1 MAISPPSDIILDVAK
16 AVEPAGVQAARAA
29 LVNRTGN
36 VAGAFSLGEE
46 APLTSRTGG
55 LSRQPDQAA
64 PDASM
69 KRFEAMVLQTF
80 IENMLPKNTESVY
93 GKGMA
98 GDMWKSMMAE
108 HLAGA
113 TAEAGGIG
121 IAKSLTREHYIKDEK
136 VVPVGVVSGGPDQ
149 AALDQQTSQ
158 ATALLQEMQRK
169 MVQSLGSGNA
179 GSATDNK
186 S

>member
-1 MAISPPSDIILDVAK
+1 MAISPPSDIVLDVAK
-16 AVEPAGVQAARAA
+16 AVEPAGIQAARAA
-29 LVNRTGN
+29 LANRTASTG
-36 VAGAFSLGEE
+36 GAFSLTE
-46 APLTSRTGG
+46 AAVTGG
-55 LSRQPDQAA
+55 ISRQPDATS

-98 GDMWKSMMAE
+98 GDVWKSMMAE
-108 HLAGA
+108 HLAGQ

-121 IAKSLTREHYIKDEK
+121 IAKALMRDHYIKDEQAM
-136 VVPVGVVSGGPDQ
+136 PVGPVSGGPDQ
-149 AALDQQTSQ
+149 AALDQQASQ
-158 ATALLQEMQRK
+158 ATAVIQEMQRK
-169 MVQSLGSGNA
+169 MVQSLGHDDAASV
-179 GSATDNK
+179 TDTK

>member
-1 MAISPPSDIILDVAK
+1 MAISPPSDIVLDVAK
-16 AVEPAGVQAARAA
+16 AVEPAGIQAARAA
-29 LVNRTGN
+29 LANRTAST
-36 VAGAFSLGEE
+36 AGAFSLTE
-46 APLTSRTGG
+46 AAVTGG
-55 LSRQPDQAA
+55 ISRQPDTAS

-80 IENMLPKNTESVY
+80 IENMLPKNTDSVY

-108 HLAGA
+108 HLAGQ

-121 IAKSLTREHYIKDEK
+121 IAKALMRDHYIKDEQAM
-136 VVPVGVVSGGPDQ
+136 PVGPAGGGPDR
-149 AALDQQTSQ
+149 AALDQQESQ
-158 ATALLQEMQRK
+158 ATAVIQEIQRK
-169 MVQSLGSGNA
+169 MVQSLGRDTAS
-179 GSATDNK
+179 SVTDTK

>member
-16 AVEPAGVQAARAA
+16 AVDPAGIQAARTA
-29 LVNRTGN
+29 LANRT
-36 VAGAFSLGEE
+36 AGPAGTFSLTE
-46 APLTSRTGG
+46 AGVTGG
-55 LSRQPDQAA
+55 ISRQPDKTS

-80 IENMLPKNTESVY
+80 IENMMPKNTESVY

-108 HLAGA
+108 HLANQ

-121 IAKSLTREHYIKDEK
+121 IAKAVMRDHYIQNEK
-136 VVPVGVVSGGPDQ
+136 AVPVSGVSGGPDQ
-149 AALDQQTSQ
+149 AALNEQTSQ
-158 ATALLQEMQRK
+158 ATALIQELQRK
-169 MVQSLGSGNA
+169 MVQSLGSDKA
-179 GSATDNK
+179 ASVTDTNRRG
-186 S
+186 